1 MKVSIYT
8 YTTIRG
14 PAKRTGAIGY
24 LMVVETSKGQVSRNG
39 TESVGECSGNR
50 AALLAVLYALRRL
63 TKPCELVIYTDS
75 AYVANGITG
84 DAVKWQ
90 QAGWKNSKGED
101 TANREEWEE
110 CLRLL
115 SGHRTEVTCGKIHE
129 YYFWLRNETRRKAG
143 ENH

>member
-24 LMVVETSKGQVSRNG
+24 LMVVETSKGPVSRHG

-84 DAVKWQ
+84 DAAKWQ

-115 SGHRTEVTCGKIHE
+115 SGHQTEVICGKIHE